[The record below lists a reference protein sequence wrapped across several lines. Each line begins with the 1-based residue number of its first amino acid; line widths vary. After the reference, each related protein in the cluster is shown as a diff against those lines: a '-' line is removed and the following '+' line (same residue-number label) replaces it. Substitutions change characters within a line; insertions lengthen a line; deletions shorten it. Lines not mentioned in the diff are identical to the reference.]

1 MPPTND
7 TGYEIIVGP
16 DVNGD
21 HFSVAP
27 DEDYDLPEPP
37 KGVSVEDTPA
47 PVEET
52 PSEAADGGLSVVKN
66 DPGTGQKPDEVDPSQ
81 GTPPSGDKQDPPG
94 ETPPAGNDT
103 EGAQA

>member
-37 KGVSVEDTPA
+37 RGVETVAPVEDTP
-47 PVEET
+47 
-52 PSEAADGGLSVVKN
+52 SEPADGDLSPVVTPKN
-66 DPGTGQKPDEVDPSQ
+66 AGPTPGDTQN
-81 GTPPSGDKQDPPG
+81 PPG
-94 ETPPAGNDT
+94 DTPPAGNDT
-103 EGAQA
+103 EGAQE